1 MKLHLP
7 KSLLTAVIITTTVC
21 AEEIKVDV
29 HTGKNN
35 LPSSQANRY
44 VISGDKALNDGDLMG
59 VISNG
64 AFVNLGKEQWNASW
78 GSWTQASAGTVSKNV
93 EVTGTLTINGTAQVQ
108 LGGQYKTAT
117 DSFGAGSV
125 DEYTGIIADK
135 VVVNGAV
142 KEDGSASVTNL
153 NSWNASVNT
162 LEVNSGKVELHN
174 KVQSGNNHFVY
185 EDKDSKQVR
194 IKNALNINGGET
206 VINLNQLNDSNGAD
220 DTHVFT
226 SFGSIN
232 FKNPSYFLGALTG
245 ADSAEV
251 VKSLI
256 TQTAGT
262 LTVNGKTASVGGLNI
277 KQSGGTMN
285 ISTAGDKYHSWHILS
300 DYGDSV
306 ITQTNDDDA
315 TTDDSKTVLNIGGI
329 KAYNSKYDTVLSVLK
344 DKGVTIDPASGELEH
359 EGKKVEINPSVTIN
373 QSGKGTIS
381 IIQGIDLSNQKS
393 GAASSETS
401 YINQSG
407 GGKINLGGAY
417 VGANFDI
424 NQTASGGII
433 NLTGSMTAGN
443 VNQESAEGVLNIAKG
458 ASMTADTM
466 TVGGKVENNGTLS
479 VAGMEVADG
488 GTFINNGSFT
498 GIQEAVLASEDGI
511 AALDNTESMMN
522 ITITGG
528 QVLNYGTLNAS
539 ISVEGGILEL
549 LDGNVGDITLTT
561 GDIVV
566 KSDSNVESIT
576 LNGGSI
582 TFENGSVLT
591 VTNGVELNGATVVV
605 NVDSIEDIV
614 SGAQITL
621 FDDATGTLEFNNTV
635 ITFVDAAGEETQAT
649 VNGASTGGSVTVN
662 TVVPEP
668 TTATLSLLAL
678 AALAGRRRRR

>member
-1 MKLHLP
+1 MKLRLP
-7 KSLLTAVIITTTVC
+7 ISLLSAVLVTASVY
-21 AEEIKVDV
+21 AENINVGV

-35 LPSSQANRY
+35 LPSASGNRY
-44 VISGDKALNDGDLMG
+44 VIDGDKTLADGDRMG
-59 VISNG
+59 VLNEQG
-64 AFVNLGKEQWNASW
+64 EFVTLGKEQWDASW
-78 GSWTQASAGTVSKNV
+78 GKWTQASSGTVSKNV

-117 DSFGAGSV
+117 DSLGLTSV

-142 KEDGSASVTNL
+142 NEDGAAATTNL

-162 LEVNSGKVELHN
+162 LEVNSGKVVLHN

-194 IKNALNINGGET
+194 IKHALNINGGET
-206 VINLNQLNDSNGAD
+206 IINLNQLDANNGAD

-232 FKNPSYFLGALTG
+232 FVNPSYSWGALTD

-277 KQSGGTMN
+277 LQSGGTMN
-285 ISTAGDKYHSWHILS
+285 ISTDGEKYHSWHILS

-306 ITQTNDDDA
+306 ITQTNEADA
-315 TTDDSKTVLNIGGI
+315 STVLTIGGI
-329 KAYNSKYDTVLSVLK
+329 KAYNSKYDTVLDVLL
-344 DKGVTIDPASGELEH
+344 DKGVTIDPSTGELEH

-373 QSGKGTIS
+373 QSGEGTIS
-381 IIQGIDLSNQKS
+381 IIQGIDLANQKS
-393 GAASSETS
+393 GAASTERS

-407 GGKINLGGAY
+407 GGSINLGGAY
-417 VGANFDI
+417 KGATYDI
-424 NQTASGGII
+424 NQTAAGGTI
-433 NLTGSMTAGN
+433 NLTGSMTAGS
-443 VNQESAEGVLNIAKG
+443 VNQESAEGVLNIAAG
-458 ASMTADTM
+458 ASMSADKM
-466 TVGGKVENNGTLS
+466 TVAGKVENKGTLD
-479 VAGMEVADG
+479 VADLDVTG
-488 GTFINNGSFT
+488 GILINHGVYNGE
-498 GIQEAVLASEDGI
+498 QAVVLA
-511 AALDNTESMMN
+511 LDDTEGLMN

-528 QVLNYGTLNAS
+528 QVVNYGTLNGS

-549 LDGNVGDITLTT
+549 LDGNVGAITMTA
-561 GDIVV
+561 GDIIV
-566 KSDSNVESIT
+566 KGDSMADNLT

-582 TFENGSVLT
+582 TFEKGAVLT
-591 VTNGVELNGATVVV
+591 VSNGVALNGAQVFV
-605 NVDSIEDIV
+605 NVDSLEDIEN
-614 SGAQITL
+614 GAEITL
-621 FDDATGTLEFNNTV
+621 FDNATGTLDFEDTV
-635 ITFVDAAGEETQAT
+635 ITFVDAAGEKTQA
-649 VNGASTGGSVTVN
+649 VVSGAATGGSVTVN
-662 TVVPEP
+662 AVIPEP

-678 AALAGRRRRR
+678 AALAARRRRR